1 MKKTCWRVRD
11 VQPQKITFYDDIWK
25 VSTPSMRCGGA
36 CPKHSLYL
44 ASMIFFFSFSLL
56 YHKFCISPVKNSNRP
71 CNLFFLHIWFMPN
84 WLLLKKNNLS
94 NYKYF
99 LISPHRDFLSFQIW
113 FLFFWLFFFRI
124 IFNLVFY
131 TFIIFEFFPIK
142 IYLLSPVFLAFA
154 SFFIN
159 IFHKKLKIYR
169 DTPKFMTI
177 ITSFKD

>member
-1 MKKTCWRVRD
+1 LACARLL
-11 VQPQKITFYDDIWK
+11 PQKITFYDDIWK

-44 ASMIFFFSFSLL
+44 ASMIFFSHSLSSTTNSALAPSKIQIGLVIYFSFIFGSCPID
-56 YHKFCISPVKNSNRP
+56 YFK
-71 CNLFFLHIWFMPN
+71 
-84 WLLLKKNNLS
+84 KKNNLS

-142 IYLLSPVFLAFA
+142 IYLLSLL
-154 SFFIN
+154 FF
-159 IFHKKLKIYR
+159 
-169 DTPKFMTI
+169 
-177 ITSFKD
+177 